1 MGILPVLKQALAS
14 GSIRQHTDISIS
26 VPIISRPSQR
36 TNHSPIGD
44 PMFDHSSHLTDMPGH
59 LIRRL
64 QQIASALF
72 LEQAKAFEFTP
83 VQYAALVAIRKHPG
97 LDQISLCNEIAL
109 DRSTIGDVVGRLE
122 KRGLINRTNGAA
134 DRRTKS
140 LHITAA
146 GSRMIRD
153 IEPAVEAT
161 QRLILAPLKA
171 NERSAFMQ
179 MLKHLVHLN
188 NEHSRAPLRPREMGS
203 KTGARGRMSTTQ
215 APRQSRRQRARR

>member
-1 MGILPVLKQALAS
+1 MS
-14 GSIRQHTDISIS
+14 DRD
-26 VPIISRPSQR
+26 
-36 TNHSPIGD
+36 
-44 PMFDHSSHLTDMPGH
+44 SHLTDMPGH

-72 LEQAKAFEFTP
+72 LDQAKAFDITP
-83 VQYAALVAIRKHPG
+83 VQYAALVAIKNHPG
-97 LDQISLCNEIAL
+97 LDQTTLCNEIAL

-122 KRGLINRTNGAA
+122 RRGLINRTNGAA

-140 LHITAA
+140 LQITAA

-161 QRLILAPLKA
+161 QQLILAPLKP
-171 NERSAFMQ
+171 NERSVFMQ

-188 NEHSRAPLRPREMGS
+188 NEHSRAPLRPREMRP
-203 KTGARGRMSTTQ
+203 KRNARGRASIAQ
-215 APRQSRRQRARR
+215 APRSRRRQAARR